1 MRGEPLASLRK
12 GTSMSRPRILV
23 PGKINPRVL
32 ERLPEMFETVRI
44 ERADPALVTA
54 EMADVA
60 GIAVSGRLPAELMD
74 AFPKLEII
82 ANFGVGYDGVDAAH
96 AAARGIVVTNT
107 PDVLNEEVADTTIG
121 LLLNTLRLLPQAEQW
136 LRQGRWARDGNFPLS
151 RLSLRGRKIGL
162 FGLGRIGHAIARR
175 LQAFGVSIAYH
186 TRTPRE
192 DVPFAY
198 HSSLLGLVEAVDT
211 LIVIVPG
218 TPSTMKAVNADVLA
232 ALGPEGVV
240 INVGRG
246 STVDEAALIAAL
258 QNGTIA
264 GAGLDVFEHEPHV
277 PEALIALPN
286 VSLLPHVAS
295 ASVVTRTA
303 MADLVVDNL
312 KAWFATGKPLTPV
325 AETPFERKARSG

>member
-1 MRGEPLASLRK
+1 MK
-12 GTSMSRPRILV
+12 RPRILV
-23 PGKINPRVL
+23 PGKINPRVI

-74 AFPKLEII
+74 AFPKLEIV
-82 ANFGVGYDGVDAAH
+82 ANFGVGYDGVDVDR

-107 PDVLNEEVADTTIG
+107 PDVLNEEVADTAIG
-121 LLLNTLRLLPQAEQW
+121 LLINTLRLLPQAEQW
-136 LRQGRWARDGNFPLS
+136 LRQGRWVRDGNFPLS
-151 RLSLRGRKIGL
+151 PLSLRGRKVGL
-162 FGLGRIGHAIARR
+162 FGLGRIGLAIARR
-175 LQAFGVSIAYH
+175 LEAFGLPIAYH

-198 HSSLLGLVEAVDT
+198 HSSLLSLAKSVDA

-218 TPSTMKAVNADVLA
+218 TPSTAKAVNAEVLS
-232 ALGPEGVV
+232 ALGPNGVV

-264 GAGLDVFEHEPHV
+264 GAGLDVFENEPHV

-295 ASVVTRTA
+295 ASVATRAA

-312 KAWFATGKPLTPV
+312 KAWFSTGRAMTPV
-325 AETPFERKARSG
+325 AETPFERNFR